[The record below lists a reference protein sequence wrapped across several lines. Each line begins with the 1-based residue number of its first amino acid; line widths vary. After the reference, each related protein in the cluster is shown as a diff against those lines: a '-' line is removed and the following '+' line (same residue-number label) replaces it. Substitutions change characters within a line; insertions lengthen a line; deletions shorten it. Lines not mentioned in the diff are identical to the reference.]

1 LPVISPLSTRRAYI
15 WKEPDK
21 RARTHVH
28 TGIGSISRCFRSS
41 PCFPRR
47 CRRGSRLQVAA
58 PGERD
63 AWRAMRRPVLSRLAG
78 GAGHR
83 MRCKKLIKVIFVLG
97 GLCSMDGIKSVSYD
111 AWARW
116 YEYHMRSSSVQ
127 KQIKSRTLPID
138 RRVYICAEEVAGLI
152 RSTYY

>member
-1 LPVISPLSTRRAYI
+1 VRIYGRSPTNA
-15 WKEPDK
+15 
-21 RARTHVH
+21 RARTY
-28 TGIGSISRCFRSS
+28 IQASDRS
-41 PCFPRR
+41 
-47 CRRGSRLQVAA
+47 VAA
-58 PGERD
+58 SVHLLAFRGDVVEVRGCRSQRPASATRGAPCAGPCSQDSPGG
-63 AWRAMRRPVLSRLAG
+63 V
-78 GAGHR
+78 GHR

-138 RRVYICAEEVAGLI
+138 PRVYICAEEVAGLI
-152 RSTYY
+152 RSTCY